1 MKWSKVKTTIV
12 LSLSGLLLGASKLIW
27 LSFNFLEVLE
37 LFIFLAVGYALGGK
51 VAGGWWSWGVLLV
64 LPAFALV
71 VARLSYSNILTSIGT
86 GYVVSLVLMPLGA
99 CIGIALGAKRAPW
112 L

>member
-12 LSLSGLLLGASKLIW
+12 LSLSGVLLGASKLVG
-27 LSFNFLEVLE
+27 LSFNFLEVLD

-51 VAGGWWSWGVLLV
+51 VAGGWWSWGLLLA
-64 LPAFALV
+64 LPAVALV

-86 GYVVSLVLMPLGA
+86 GYVVSLILMPLGV